1 MGLGMKEQQLVQFQL
16 EDEHN
21 LAVGSVWLLSE
32 YEKVELPQ
40 SGFSEV
46 PSESYDFM
54 P

>member
-21 LAVGSVWLLSE
+21 LAVGSVLLLSQ

-46 PSESYDFM
+46 PCKVQ
-54 P
+54 